1 MRQTFRLAG
10 YGGAALFVGCQA
22 ASAGTLKAEQ
32 PGLAFDIGL
41 LSPDRHV
48 SYLNRRATPDFIPRL
63 SQYLFDA
70 AAQFHPEQTL
80 PAFTDH
86 AVPLMVSVR
95 SSAADRV
102 ELEVSVMQDA
112 DDELADADTL
122 IFETSRVALTSSART
137 LPRLTGSTEGP
148 NLDMEF

>member
-1 MRQTFRLAG
+1 
-10 YGGAALFVGCQA
+10 LFVGCQA

-48 SYLNRRATPDFIPRL
+48 SYLNRRATQDFIPRL

-80 PAFTDH
+80 PAFTVDNHEDDRSH
-86 AVPLMVSVR
+86 AGATAHAGV
-95 SSAADRV
+95 
-102 ELEVSVMQDA
+102 
-112 DDELADADTL
+112 T
-122 IFETSRVALTSSART
+122 AL
-137 LPRLTGSTEGP
+137 LH
-148 NLDMEF
+148 